1 MVLAVFLFAGCTGK
15 ACNDVGAT
23 SGVWFDVSQITAN
36 RTERVHVRACVGES
50 CVARIASATRWNQ
63 FPVND
68 PAITGPGSVSVQLTI
83 TEVGGRSI
91 FDEASEIQ
99 LHILQPNG
107 PDCPPTAYVA
117 AVAVTTDGQ
126 LAQLPNP

>member
-1 MVLAVFLFAGCTGK
+1 MKDCPSSAARGRFAERWS
-15 ACNDVGAT
+15 D
-23 SGVWFDVSQITAN
+23 SGVTFDVSEVTAD
-36 RTERVHVRACVGES
+36 RTGRVHVRACVEES

-63 FPVND
+63 ILVND
-68 PAITGPGSVSVQLTI
+68 PAIIDPGSVSVHRII

-91 FDEASEIQ
+91 FDETSEVQ

-117 AVAVTTDGQ
+117 AVAAATDGQ
-126 LAQLPNP
+126 LAQLPSP